1 MKSILKNKSLPI
13 FNSIGIV
20 SYSLCQWVI
29 IKIISNNYPT
39 ATLGDYALSL
49 SYLAPLTLFF
59 CFSLRNFFNSH
70 NEEVN
75 VSDIFTHRIVSTIIY
90 FLCSLLILKLFVPN
104 VDNSVFILL
113 MLIRGGD
120 LLSDLAYTVKQRQK
134 DIRYIG
140 VSLSLKS
147 LFIIII
153 CLVANIQADIA
164 IDHFLIGILLITT
177 IFFVI
182 DLKTSIP
189 SFSFKTDY
197 IKRITILTTPLA
209 LASLVN
215 SVNANIPRY
224 LLDFYYDKTSVAIFS
239 TFFFFYSSIIIITNS
254 FIQVSLN
261 KLSLSLNSL
270 VETRKMIKSY
280 IIFAFMTSS
289 SFILFNE
296 LIGQFIYNLI
306 FGTKYTE
313 YAHYL
318 HYLNIIIPQ
327 AIAIIMINYFVIAL
341 RSYKTSFLFTSL
353 TLIVHFAVA
362 MVLIKGSEIEGSFD
376 AFIIAQAF
384 YIIINIVFITKKVR
398 ELRHEF

>member
-1 MKSILKNKSLPI
+1 M
-13 FNSIGIV
+13 
-20 SYSLCQWVI
+20 
-29 IKIISNNYPT
+29 
-39 ATLGDYALSL
+39 
-49 SYLAPLTLFF
+49 
-59 CFSLRNFFNSH
+59 
-70 NEEVN
+70 
-75 VSDIFTHRIVSTIIY
+75 
-90 FLCSLLILKLFVPN
+90 KLFVPN

-153 CLVANIQADIA
+153 CLVANIQANMA

-177 IFFVI
+177 IFFAI
-182 DLKTSIP
+182 DLKTSIR

-261 KLSLSLNSL
+261 KLSLSLNSQ

-280 IIFAFMTSS
+280 IIFAFMTSL